1 MESLN
6 PLLHSLTY
14 MAGPSLAAIILNIAM
29 CLAILKLSR
38 HKLEPGHTPL
48 IIALCFL
55 GTILGVIAG
64 GSATPLGQSLVTGI
78 LGIVATLLTYLLSKE
93 SAADWRNLMPFAMIA
108 LMVAAFAGLMI
119 GGNYKAVR
127 QSNEE
132 SVAQWQKYYEVVM
145 LPICTKELELLL
157 NHKALPE
164 NYISQCDQA
173 KSIIEQ

>member
-6 PLLHSLTY
+6 PLLHSITY
-14 MAGPSLAAIILNIAM
+14 MAGPSLVAIILNITL
-29 CLAILKLSR
+29 CLATLKLSR

-78 LGIVATLLTYLLSKE
+78 LGIIATFLTYLLGKE
-93 SAADWRNLMPFAMIA
+93 SAADWRSLMPFAMIA
-108 LMVAAFAGLMI
+108 LLVAAFAGLMI

-127 QSNEE
+127 QNNEE
-132 SVAQWQKYYEVVM
+132 TMAQWQKYYEVVM
-145 LPICTKELELLL
+145 LPICTKELALLL
-157 NHKALPE
+157 DGRTLPE
-164 NYISQCDQA
+164 NYISQCEQA